1 MESVEFERMVARLE
15 VKSRRSPSAYQ
26 ANVAL
31 LALVGFGLLTLI
43 VGTAGA
49 AIVALIGVPV
59 AMWVGGVH
67 AYWLFVGAG
76 KLLLLLAIPLWL
88 LIKSTMSALL
98 TRFPRPEGIELLR
111 IQAPELFTAL
121 DHMRHKMRGPRFHH
135 VLISH
140 ELNAAVVQRPMF
152 GLFGPPRNYLIV
164 GLPLL
169 ESLSPDEALAV
180 VAHEYGHLAGSHSH
194 FGAFI
199 YRLRLTWT
207 TVYLVSHQWTGS
219 VSKALRR
226 LVGLYVPYFN
236 AYSFVLAR
244 ANEYQADAAA
254 AQLVSAGVVAN
265 ALMRVEVCGTHFN
278 NFLQGTYKT
287 AKDNELPPGDVFSR
301 WAQLAH
307 SAPASDANRWLKRA
321 LALPGGVDDTHPP
334 LRARLLALLGGNT
347 DSLPAHVPPNVATP
361 SAAQIWLGGSAQ
373 TVRESIQTRWCD
385 RVATPW
391 KREFEEANEQR
402 QKLDKLRAL
411 PNPNEKEHS
420 ERLRLQLEYAP
431 DTLLAED
438 MDVFIAAYPANVL
451 GPYLLGNWRLTQND
465 DNGLEHL
472 DRAIALD
479 AAVTKPV
486 CERALAYLSERDDPR
501 TQDYERRWKERDMW
515 DREAAPQLAAL
526 DVAHELCE
534 PDVSEE
540 QMETIRALMQANR
553 AGIARAFLV
562 RRKVPADPSFP
573 TYVLALQVEPK
584 RLAIENS
591 HQIVNRLAETET
603 WPVHMFFVV
612 LDGKHKVLLSR
623 ILALPNAEI
632 TLQPLE

>member
-1 MESVEFERMVARLE
+1 MESCEFERMVARLE
-15 VKSRRSPSAYQ
+15 VKSQHSPGAYL

-49 AIVALIGVPV
+49 AIIALIGIPI
-59 AMWVGGVH
+59 ALWMGGVNSF
-67 AYWLFVGAG
+67 WLLVGAG

-88 LIKSTMSALL
+88 LIKSTLSALL
-98 TRFPRPEGIELLR
+98 TRFPRPQGIELLR
-111 IQAPELFTAL
+111 IQAPELFTVL
-121 DHMRHKMRGPRFHH
+121 DNMRHKMRGPRFHH

-140 ELNAAVVQRPMF
+140 ELNAAVTQRPMF

-169 ESLSPDEALAV
+169 ESLSPDEAQAV

-207 TVYLVSHQWTGS
+207 TVYLVSHQWTGY

-254 AQLVSAGVVAN
+254 AQLVSAGIVAN

-278 NFLQGTYKT
+278 NFLQSTYKT
-287 AKDNELPPGDVFSR
+287 AKDSELPPEDVFTR
-301 WAQLAH
+301 WAQLVH
-307 SAPASDANRWLKRA
+307 SAPVADVNRWLRRA
-321 LALPGGVDDTHPP
+321 LALPGGVGDTHPP
-334 LRARLLALLGGNT
+334 LRARLLALLGGDA
-347 DSLPAHVPPNVATP
+347 DSLPAQAPPSVASP
-361 SAAQIWLGGSAQ
+361 SAAQIWLGDSVQ
-373 TVRESIQTRWCD
+373 TVRESIQARWRD
-385 RVATPW
+385 QVATPW
-391 KREFEEANEQR
+391 KQEFEEANEQR
-402 QKLDKLRAL
+402 QKFDKLCAL
-411 PNPNEKEHS
+411 PNPTENEHG

-431 DTLLAED
+431 HTLLADD
-438 MDVFIAAYPANVL
+438 MAAFIAAYPANVL
-451 GPYLLGNWRLTQND
+451 GPYLLGSWQLEQND
-465 DNGLEHL
+465 DNGLEYL
-472 DRAIALD
+472 DRAMTLD
-479 AAVTKPV
+479 AAVTKLV
-486 CERALAYLSERDDPR
+486 CEKALAYLSDREDPR
-501 TQDYERRWKERDMW
+501 TLEYERRWKERDQW
-515 DREAAPQLAAL
+515 DRDVAPQLASL

-540 QMETIRALMQANR
+540 QRQTVLALTQVNR
-553 AGIARAFLV
+553 VGIARAFLV

-573 TYVLALQVEPK
+573 SYVLALQLDPK
-584 RLAIENS
+584 RLAIES
-591 HQIVNRLAETET
+591 PHQIVDRLANTGP

-612 LDGKHKVLLSR
+612 LDGKYKVLLPR
-623 ILALPNAEI
+623 ILTLPNAEI
-632 TLQPLE
+632 TLQSME

>member
-1 MESVEFERMVARLE
+1 MESVEFERMVARLQ
-15 VKSRRSPSAYQ
+15 VKSQLSPGAYQ

-43 VGTAGA
+43 VGAAGA
-49 AIVALIGVPV
+49 AIIALIGVPV
-59 AMWVGGVH
+59 AMWMGGLH
-67 AYWLFVGAG
+67 AYWLLVGAG

-98 TRFPRPEGIELLR
+98 TRFPIPQGIELLST
-111 IQAPELFTAL
+111 QAPELFKAL

-207 TVYLVSHQWTGS
+207 TVYLVSHQWTGY

-254 AQLVSAGVVAN
+254 AQLVSAGVMAN
-265 ALMRVEVCGTHFN
+265 ALIRVEVCGTHFN

-287 AKDNELPPGDVFSR
+287 AKDGALPPEDVFSR
-301 WAQLAH
+301 WAQMVH
-307 SAPASDANRWLKRA
+307 SVPASDANRWLTRA
-321 LALPGGVDDTHPP
+321 LALPGSVDDTHPP
-334 LRARLLALLGGNT
+334 LRARLLALLGGGA
-347 DSLPAHVPPNVATP
+347 DSLPTLALPRIASP
-361 SAAQIWLGGSAQ
+361 SAAQIWLGDSAQ
-373 TVRESIQTRWCD
+373 TVRESIQTHWCN
-385 RVATPW
+385 RIATPW

-402 QKLDKLRAL
+402 QKLDSLRAL
-411 PNPNEKEHS
+411 SNPTEKEHG

-431 DTLLAED
+431 HTLLAD
-438 MDVFIAAYPANVL
+438 DLDAFIAAYPTNVL
-451 GPYLLGNWRLTQND
+451 GPYLMGNWRLIQND
-465 DNGLEHL
+465 DNGLEYL
-472 DRAIALD
+472 DRAMALD

-486 CERALAYLSERDDPR
+486 CERALTYLSERDDPR
-501 TQDYERRWKERDMW
+501 TQVYEQRWTERDLW
-515 DREAAPQLAAL
+515 DREAAPQLASL
-526 DVAHELCE
+526 DETHELCE

-540 QMETIRALMQANR
+540 HMQTIRALTQANH
-553 AGIARAFLV
+553 AGITRAFLV

-573 TYVLALQVEPK
+573 SYVLALQLDPK
-584 RLAIENS
+584 RLAIES
-591 HQIVNRLAETET
+591 PHQIVSRLAETGA

-612 LDGKHKVLLSR
+612 LDGKYKVLLPR
-623 ILALPNAEI
+623 IQALPNAEI
-632 TLQPLE
+632 ALQPME